1 MRIRIMILFC
11 NGNLKAYNYVI
22 HHFLEL
28 EVFNGD
34 NDIGD
39 IIEETL
45 PKYLYREQYQKC
57 VKTYE
62 DLFYW
67 TGDTFFHQMKG
78 IHEFVL
84 YKFLEYMAELQED
97 ILNFSE
103 IYFDDKCRKLID
115 EASKTEYEINGFDDD
130 IEEEEEFSLDEY
142 KSMFFDV
149 EYYLGTLFE
158 DIDFLLIDS
167 LYNNRR
173 LGNTS
178 IEQLAGINIDYY
190 FDLLPLDI
198 QDQYKTKHI
207 TLTSEVSAFL
217 DYLDHRIQHG
227 DLYKL
232 FRNGDEPV
240 KEERIQII

>member
-1 MRIRIMILFC
+1 
-11 NGNLKAYNYVI
+11 
-22 HHFLEL
+22 
-28 EVFNGD
+28 
-34 NDIGD
+34 
-39 IIEETL
+39 
-45 PKYLYREQYQKC
+45 
-57 VKTYE
+57 
-62 DLFYW
+62 
-67 TGDTFFHQMKG
+67 
-78 IHEFVL
+78 
-84 YKFLEYMAELQED
+84 
-97 ILNFSE
+97 
-103 IYFDDKCRKLID
+103 
-115 EASKTEYEINGFDDD
+115 
-130 IEEEEEFSLDEY
+130 
-142 KSMFFDV
+142 MFFDV